1 MTLLAEW
8 GKLYQVTSKVG
19 GYGVITDEA
28 ELSRTRTAT
37 LPCHVQYF
45 IYVYGYSLLLS
56 ASPSLLCMTATAKVT
71 QYCTTP
77 AIKVVRPA
85 GQQATLKQEDKLD
98 IQLVDRRQ

>member
-28 ELSRTRTAT
+28 ELSRTTTTT

-45 IYVYGYSLLLS
+45 IYVYGYSLLLP
-56 ASPSLLCMTATAKVT
+56 ASPSLLCMMANGQGDAVLYYSRN
-71 QYCTTP
+71 QGRPDCRTTSHSETS
-77 AIKVVRPA
+77 
-85 GQQATLKQEDKLD
+85 G
-98 IQLVDRRQ
+98 